1 MSRNKVT
8 IGDLLDAIDTI
19 NKFVN
24 FGERVAKTLSALSRA
39 GVDISRINPYDFGSL
54 LQLSMAMKSNPE
66 FEEIDVELLKEEF
79 KEILELD
86 LNDVRNKLSVIQRF
100 MNIYSQANRT
110 MQRVNRTMG
119 VSLDQLNTLANLFGL
134 KLPTA
139 QQSRGTKEEE
149 EIEIE
154 EMTDDEIKELE
165 DVIRK
170 FKSRNV

>member
-1 MSRNKVT
+1 MSAKKVT

-24 FGERVAKTLSALSRA
+24 FGDRVAKVLSALSRA
-39 GVDISRINPYDFGSL
+39 GVDVSRINPYDFGSL
-54 LQLSMAMKSNPE
+54 LQLSMAMRNNPE

-86 LNDVRNKLSVIQRF
+86 IDDVRRKLSVITRF
-100 MNIYSQANRT
+100 ITVYSQANRT
-110 MQRVNRTMG
+110 MQRVSRTMG
-119 VSLDQLNTLANLFGL
+119 ASLDQLNTLANLFGL

-139 QQSRGTKEEE
+139 SQSKEAEEE
-149 EIEIE
+149 EKVEIK
-154 EMTDDEIKELE
+154 EMNDEEIKELE

>member
-1 MSRNKVT
+1 MSAKKVT

-24 FGERVAKTLSALSRA
+24 FGDRVAKVLSALSRA
-39 GVDISRINPYDFGSL
+39 GVDVSRINPYDFGSL
-54 LQLSMAMKSNPE
+54 LQLSMAMRNNPE

-86 LNDVRNKLSVIQRF
+86 IDDVRRKLSVITRF
-100 MNIYSQANRT
+100 ITVYSQANRT
-110 MQRVNRTMG
+110 MQRVSRTMG
-119 VSLDQLNTLANLFGL
+119 ASLDQLNTLANLFGL

-139 QQSRGTKEEE
+139 SQPEEE
-149 EIEIE
+149 KIEIE
-154 EMTDDEIKELE
+154 EMSSEEIKELE